1 MRRSPVLLLGATIS
15 ALMAFLAVTGGSWT
29 PHDPLAVDSNR
40 TFAGPSASHL
50 LGTDQLGR
58 DVFSVLWRGAQTSI
72 IAALLAAAIA
82 MIVGASV
89 GIAASVSRRWIDD
102 TITAASTIFVAF
114 PALLLALLVVAAR
127 GPSTSVAVI
136 TVAVAA
142 GASVA
147 IVTRRDAV
155 DIMKSPFVTA
165 SHFSGANTLSIIK
178 RHLIRNLLPS
188 LIIQATG
195 AASVALVAEST
206 LSYLGLGTTPPTP
219 SWGRMLASTQQYL
232 LVHPL
237 LTLWPCLFICAAV
250 LGLNLLGDGLR
261 ERLDPNL
268 RNRL

>member
-1 MRRSPVLLLGATIS
+1 MRRSPVLVLGSVLCISMVLLAIS
-15 ALMAFLAVTGGSWT
+15 GVVWT
-29 PHDPLAVDSNR
+29 PYDPLAVSPDR
-40 TFAGPSASHL
+40 TFQGPSTMHL

-58 DVFSVLWRGAQTSI
+58 DVLSVLWRGAQTSI
-72 IAALLAAAIA
+72 VAALLAAVLA
-82 MIVGASV
+82 VLFGASV
-89 GIAASVSRRWIDD
+89 GIVAAVSRRWINDAV
-102 TITAASTIFVAF
+102 TAVSTVFVAF

-147 IVTRRDAV
+147 IVTRRDANDV
-155 DIMKSPFVTA
+155 MRTAFVTA
-165 SHFSGANTLSIIK
+165 ARFSGASTLSIIR
-178 RHLIRNLLPS
+178 RHLLRNLLSS
-188 LIIQATG
+188 LIVQATG
-195 AASVALVAEST
+195 AASIALVAEST

-237 LTLWPCLFICAAV
+237 LTLWPALFICMTV
-250 LGLNLLGDGLR
+250 LGINLLGDGLR

-268 RNRL
+268 RARL